1 MKCAKAQRA
10 ISEYVDGTLDARR
23 AAELERHVAKCP
35 GCREVLADFRGMKD
49 AAADLETPEPDA
61 AVWRKIEARI
71 ASGAAA
77 VEPAAPVRVP
87 GRWAFGLGVPGLKLA
102 AVAALALALVG
113 GGVYFGLGIGG
124 RGAARYPKNS
134 EKYTLAKLDE
144 AEAYYRKAIRSL
156 GEAFAAGKGAMIP
169 QAAEMFERN
178 LAVIDATIQACREA
192 VRNAPDDLEA
202 RNYLLAAYMDKLT
215 FLDTALEFS
224 RKNPGALTRGKSL

>member
-10 ISEYVDGTLDARR
+10 ISEYVDGSLDARR
-23 AAELERHVAKCP
+23 AGELERHVAGCP
-35 GCREVLADFRGMKD
+35 ACREVLADLRRMKD
-49 AAADLETPEPDA
+49 AASALEPPEPDP
-61 AVWRKIEARI
+61 AVWRKIEARLV
-71 ASGAAA
+71 SGAAA
-77 VEPAAPVRVP
+77 EPAAPVRVP
-87 GRWAFGLGVPGLKLA
+87 GRWAFGTGLSSLKLA
-102 AVAALALALVG
+102 GAAALALVLVG
-113 GGVYFGLGIGG
+113 AGVYFGLGVGG

-156 GEAFAAGKGAMIP
+156 GEAFAAEKGAMIP

-192 VRNAPDDLEA
+192 VRKEPDDLQA

-215 FLDTALEFS
+215 FLDTALGLP
-224 RKNPGALTRGKSL
+224 KTNPGVLRRGKTS

>member
-1 MKCAKAQRA
+1 MKCSKAQRA
-10 ISEYVDGTLDARR
+10 ISEYVDGALDTRR
-23 AAELERHVAKCP
+23 AAELERHVAVCP
-35 GCREVLADFRGMKD
+35 ACREVLADFRGMKD
-49 AAADLETPEPDA
+49 AAAGLEAPEPDP
-61 AVWRKIEARI
+61 AVWRKIEARMT
-71 ASGAAA
+71 SGAAA
-77 VEPAAPVRVP
+77 AGPADPVRVP
-87 GRWAFGLGVPGLKLA
+87 GRWAFGPSVPGLKLA
-102 AVAALALALVG
+102 GVAALALVLVAS
-113 GGVYFGLGIGG
+113 GLYVGLRMGG

-169 QAAEMFERN
+169 QAAEMFDRN

-192 VRNAPDDLEA
+192 VRKSPDDLEA

-224 RKNPGALTRGKSL
+224 RKNPGAMRRGKSL